1 MLPGAMSPNSIQK
14 VYGVMWS
21 RGKMNSASSSPRIP
35 DYAGSPLTLGGRLVS
50 GLANDSPFK
59 IGDVMLRR
67 RASSELDS
75 DSEEEEQKIPVMT
88 AYFDLPVPPSNRG
101 LTIDLPSPTDS
112 PTGFAA
118 LTNLESDRP
127 TSPTSDPHPAEPEP
141 DPVVSQLHDL
151 AAAAVLEIEQDGW
164 RLPTADVH
172 ISSPL
177 DKAEV
182 EKETLPVNPPSD
194 GELEKTHNKAVLDD
208 TNAPISPEPQITDPS
223 TNAIRSAQAFVQ
235 QV

>member
-14 VYGVMWS
+14 VYGAMFS
-21 RGKMNSASSSPRIP
+21 RGRMHSASSSPRIP
-35 DYAGSPLTLGGRLVS
+35 DYAGGPLTLGGRLVS

-67 RASSELDS
+67 RASSELYSDS
-75 DSEEEEQKIPVMT
+75 DEEPKIPIMT
-88 AYFDLPVPPSNRG
+88 AYFDVPVPPSNRG

-118 LTNLESDRP
+118 PTNLESDRP
-127 TSPTSDPHPAEPEP
+127 TSPTSDPHPAEPQT
-141 DPVVSQLHDL
+141 DPVASQLHDL

-164 RLPTADVH
+164 RLPTVDVH

-182 EKETLPVNPPSD
+182 AKETLPVNPPSD

-208 TNAPISPEPQITDPS
+208 INAPISPEPQITDSS
-223 TNAIRSAQAFVQ
+223 TTAIRSAQAFVQ